1 MKRRITLVPIF
12 ILSMGLILCACG
24 NQNDENSAEH
34 DTKLDNPTT
43 ILSNA
48 ENITRDYGNKT
59 VVNGFWVKEIPGR
72 SDGEGS
78 DKLTVYT
85 YIPLLKTKLPGYID
99 IEDDVNNV
107 DLRSMMGI
115 NMPEGTKCIYPKSI
129 FPGMSYYSQPKL
141 GYNSP
146 EIENDMYVTDL
157 VRSIGTFGFGYENGN
172 LYKFD
177 VQCITIVLYK
187 ELYENYPDMKLKIY
201 GMQEEE
207 RTRYYN
213 QKGEFDGKSYTKML
227 SECRENGF
235 SNCELVGEKKVT
247 ETSKFYID
255 YQNLTDKYGYDQYL
269 IAMEVSETSGFAYY
283 LNAFN
288 CYEVE
293 DRATFEKW
301 KKENSSLLIGE

>member
-1 MKRRITLVPIF
+1 MRKVIVQIVVSAM
-12 ILSMGLILCACG
+12 IAVSGCAMNG
-24 NQNDENSAEH
+24 NNQTVDK
-34 DTKLDNPTT
+34 DTVIDNPVNTQSTT
-43 ILSNA
+43 GSTA
-48 ENITRDYGNKT
+48 RDNGNKT
-59 VVNGFWVKEIPGR
+59 VVDGYWVKER
-72 SDGEGS
+72 KYSDNGT
-78 DKLTVYT
+78 DMNTVYV
-85 YIPLLKTKLPGYID
+85 YIPLKENKQPGYYD
-99 IEDDVNNV
+99 FEDAENHVDWRSQMGVNRP
-107 DLRSMMGI
+107 D
-115 NMPEGTKCIYPKSI
+115 GTKPFSPKNMS
-129 FPGMSYYSQPKL
+129 PCLSYYTPVKL
-141 GYNSP
+141 GFNQSEEDRITEYCNPISSIEAFSFNYQSGDLYN
-146 EIENDMYVTDL
+146 Y
-157 VRSIGTFGFGYENGN
+157 
-172 LYKFD
+172 D

-235 SNCELVGEKKVT
+235 SNCELVGEKEVT
-247 ETSKFYID
+247 ETGKFYID

>member
-1 MKRRITLVPIF
+1 MRKVIVQIVVAAM
-12 ILSMGLILCACG
+12 IVVSGCAMNG
-24 NQNDENSAEH
+24 NNQTVDK
-34 DTKLDNPTT
+34 DTVIDNPGNTQSTT
-43 ILSNA
+43 GSTA
-48 ENITRDYGNKT
+48 RDNGNKT
-59 VVNGFWVKEIPGR
+59 VVDGYWVKER
-72 SDGEGS
+72 KYSDNGT
-78 DKLTVYT
+78 DMNTVYV
-85 YIPLLKTKLPGYID
+85 YIPLKENKQPGYYD
-99 IEDDVNNV
+99 FEDAENHVDWGSQMGVNRP
-107 DLRSMMGI
+107 D
-115 NMPEGTKCIYPKSI
+115 GTNPFSPKKMRPSL
-129 FPGMSYYSQPKL
+129 SYYTPVKL
-141 GYNSP
+141 GFNQSEEDRITEYCNPISSIEAFSFNYQSGDLYN
-146 EIENDMYVTDL
+146 Y
-157 VRSIGTFGFGYENGN
+157 
-172 LYKFD
+172 D

-235 SNCELVGEKKVT
+235 SNCELVGEKEVT
-247 ETSKFYID
+247 ETGKFYID

-293 DRATFEKW
+293 DRATFDKW

>member
-1 MKRRITLVPIF
+1 MRKVIVQIVVAAM
-12 ILSMGLILCACG
+12 IVVSGCAING
-24 NQNDENSAEH
+24 NDQIVDK
-34 DTKLDNPTT
+34 DTVIDNPVNTQSTT
-43 ILSNA
+43 GSA
-48 ENITRDYGNKT
+48 TRDYGNKT
-59 VVNGFWVKEIPGR
+59 VVDGYWVKER
-72 SDGEGS
+72 KYSDNGT
-78 DKLTVYT
+78 DLNTVYV
-85 YIPLLKTKLPGYID
+85 YIPLKENKQPGYYD
-99 IEDDVNNV
+99 FEDDVNNV

-129 FPGMSYYSQPKL
+129 IPGMSYYSQPKL

-146 EIENDMYVTDL
+146 EIENDVYATDL
-157 VRSIGTFGFGYENGN
+157 VRSIGTFGFGYENGT

-207 RTRYYN
+207 RNRYYN